1 MTDGSNKGG
10 LAVPVWKGTRPYQQI
25 VFQFSVHTVAKSGKL
40 SQTEFGVNIGV
51 GLGVVRNL
59 ESSITLPSPAQID
72 LIVRVFN
79 VNRAWLE
86 TGEGEMLVEMS
97 RAEKIGRF
105 VADVLEDEP
114 DSFRRKLID
123 ILIELDADGWQ
134 KLKEAADVLSGL
146 NE

>member
-1 MTDGSNKGG
+1 MRKEVNCVSNIGERIKE
-10 LAVPVWKGTRPYQQI
+10 LRKAL
-25 VFQFSVHTVAKSGKL
+25 KL

-86 TGEGEMLVEMS
+86 TGEGEMRVEMS

-123 ILIELDADGWQ
+123 ILIELDADGWR

>member
-1 MTDGSNKGG
+1 MSNIGERIKE
-10 LAVPVWKGTRPYQQI
+10 LRKAL
-25 VFQFSVHTVAKSGKL
+25 KL

-86 TGEGEMLVEMS
+86 TGEGEMFVEMS

-105 VADVLEDEP
+105 VADALADKPE
-114 DSFRRKLID
+114 SFRHWLVGVLID
-123 ILIELDADGWQ
+123 LDDDGWQ
-134 KLKEAADVLSGL
+134 LLEDAAKLFAGYSEQKKKED
-146 NE
+146 E

>member
-1 MTDGSNKGG
+1 MSNIGERIKE
-10 LAVPVWKGTRPYQQI
+10 LRKAL
-25 VFQFSVHTVAKSGKL
+25 KL

-105 VADVLEDEP
+105 VAKTLQDKPE
-114 DSFRRKLID
+114 SFRHWLVGVLID
-123 ILIELDADGWQ
+123 LDDDGWQ
-134 KLKEAADVLSGL
+134 LLEDTVKLFASYSQQKKKED
-146 NE
+146 E

>member
-1 MTDGSNKGG
+1 
-10 LAVPVWKGTRPYQQI
+10 
-25 VFQFSVHTVAKSGKL
+25 
-40 SQTEFGVNIGV
+40 
-51 GLGVVRNL
+51 
-59 ESSITLPSPAQID
+59 
-72 LIVRVFN
+72 VFN
-79 VNRAWLE
+79 VNRVWLE
-86 TGEGEMLVEMS
+86 TGEGEMFVEMS

>member
-1 MTDGSNKGG
+1 MVKEISER
-10 LAVPVWKGTRPYQQI
+10 GTAMNQRMKM
-25 VFQFSVHTVAKSGKL
+25 VRETLGM
-40 SQTEFGVNIGV
+40 SQANFAESADI
-51 GLGVVRNL
+51 GLGVIKN
-59 ESSITLPSPAQID
+59 ID
-72 LIVRVFN
+72 SNRTEPNDHFYN
-79 VNRAWLE
+79 VLCARYNINRTWLE
-86 TGEGEMLVEMS
+86 TGEGEMFVEMS

-146 NE
+146 KE

>member
-1 MTDGSNKGG
+1 MVKEISER
-10 LAVPVWKGTRPYQQI
+10 GTAMNQRMKM
-25 VFQFSVHTVAKSGKL
+25 VREALGM
-40 SQTEFGVNIGV
+40 SQANFAESADI
-51 GLGVVRNL
+51 GLGVIKN
-59 ESSITLPSPAQID
+59 ID
-72 LIVRVFN
+72 SNRTEPNDHFYN
-79 VNRAWLE
+79 VLCARYNINRAWLE

-105 VADVLEDEP
+105 VAEVLADEP

>member
-1 MTDGSNKGG
+1 MRKEVNCVSNIGERIKE
-10 LAVPVWKGTRPYQQI
+10 LRKAL
-25 VFQFSVHTVAKSGKL
+25 KL

-79 VNRAWLE
+79 VYRAWLE
-86 TGEGEMLVEMS
+86 TGEGEMLAEMS

-105 VADVLEDEP
+105 VAEVLADEP

-146 NE
+146 KE

>member
-1 MTDGSNKGG
+1 MRKEVNCVSNIGERIKE
-10 LAVPVWKGTRPYQQI
+10 LRKAL
-25 VFQFSVHTVAKSGKL
+25 KL

-105 VADVLEDEP
+105 VADVLADKPE
-114 DSFRRKLID
+114 SFRHWLVGVLID
-123 ILIELDADGWQ
+123 LDDDGWQ
-134 KLKEAADVLSGL
+134 LLEDAAKLFAGYSEQKKKED
-146 NE
+146 E

>member
-1 MTDGSNKGG
+1 MLETIGERVSLIRKSKNPKMTQAEFADSINMSRSN
-10 LAVPVWKGTRPYQQI
+10 LA
-25 VFQFSVHTVAKSGKL
+25 
-40 SQTEFGVNIGV
+40 
-51 GLGVVRNL
+51 NL
-59 ESSITLPSPAQID
+59 ENDRYRITD
-72 LIVRVFN
+72 RVISDICAVHN

-86 TGEGEMLVEMS
+86 TGEGKMLVESS

>member
-1 MTDGSNKGG
+1 MLETIGERVSLIRKSKNPKMTQAEFADSINMSRSN
-10 LAVPVWKGTRPYQQI
+10 LA
-25 VFQFSVHTVAKSGKL
+25 
-40 SQTEFGVNIGV
+40 
-51 GLGVVRNL
+51 NL
-59 ESSITLPSPAQID
+59 ENDRYRITD
-72 LIVRVFN
+72 RVISDICAAHN

-146 NE
+146 DE

>member
-1 MTDGSNKGG
+1 MSNIGERIKE
-10 LAVPVWKGTRPYQQI
+10 LRKAL
-25 VFQFSVHTVAKSGKL
+25 KL

-86 TGEGEMLVEMS
+86 TGEGKMLVEMS

-105 VADVLEDEP
+105 VADVLADKPE
-114 DSFRRKLID
+114 SFRHWLVGVLID
-123 ILIELDADGWQ
+123 LDDDGWQ
-134 KLKEAADVLSGL
+134 LLEDAAKLFAGYSEQKKERG
-146 NE
+146 

>member
-1 MTDGSNKGG
+1 MVKEISER
-10 LAVPVWKGTRPYQQI
+10 GTAMNQRMKM
-25 VFQFSVHTVAKSGKL
+25 VREALGM
-40 SQTEFGVNIGV
+40 SQANFAESADI
-51 GLGVVRNL
+51 GLGVIKN
-59 ESSITLPSPAQID
+59 ID
-72 LIVRVFN
+72 SNRTEPNDHFYN
-79 VNRAWLE
+79 VLCARYNINRTWLE
-86 TGEGEMLVEMS
+86 TGEGEMFVEMS

-134 KLKEAADVLSGL
+134 KLKEAADVLSSL

>member
-1 MTDGSNKGG
+1 MRKEVNCVSNIGERIKE
-10 LAVPVWKGTRPYQQI
+10 LRKAL
-25 VFQFSVHTVAKSGKL
+25 KL

-86 TGEGEMLVEMS
+86 TGEGEMFVEMS

-105 VADVLEDEP
+105 VADVLADKPE
-114 DSFRRKLID
+114 SFRHWLVGVLID
-123 ILIELDADGWQ
+123 LDDDGWQ
-134 KLKEAADVLSGL
+134 LLEDAAKLFAGYSEQKKKED
-146 NE
+146 E

>member
-1 MTDGSNKGG
+1 MVKEISER
-10 LAVPVWKGTRPYQQI
+10 GTAMNQRMKM
-25 VFQFSVHTVAKSGKL
+25 VREALGM
-40 SQTEFGVNIGV
+40 SQANFAESADI
-51 GLGVVRNL
+51 GLGVIKN
-59 ESSITLPSPAQID
+59 ID
-72 LIVRVFN
+72 SNRTEPNDHFYN
-79 VNRAWLE
+79 VLCARYNINRTWLE
-86 TGEGEMLVEMS
+86 TGEGEMFVEMS

>member
-1 MTDGSNKGG
+1 MSNIGERIKE
-10 LAVPVWKGTRPYQQI
+10 LRKAL
-25 VFQFSVHTVAKSGKL
+25 KL

-59 ESSITLPSPAQID
+59 ESSITLPSPAQLD
-72 LIVRVFN
+72 LIARVYN
-79 VNRAWLE
+79 ANLVWLE
-86 TGEGEMLVEMS
+86 TGEGKMLVESS

-146 NE
+146 DE

>member
-1 MTDGSNKGG
+1 MQGG
-10 LAVPVWKGTRPYQQI
+10 E
-25 VFQFSVHTVAKSGKL
+25 SVTINERIREL
-40 SQTEFGVNIGV
+40 RERLNISQTEFAENLGSGRGIIKNIEEG
-51 GLGVVRNL
+51 R
-59 ESSITLPSPAQID
+59 TLPKPQLID
-72 LIVRVFN
+72 LIARVFN
-79 VNRAWLE
+79 VNRTWLE
-86 TGEGEMLVEMS
+86 TGEGEMFSEMS

>member
-1 MTDGSNKGG
+1 MSNIGERIKE
-10 LAVPVWKGTRPYQQI
+10 LRKAL
-25 VFQFSVHTVAKSGKL
+25 KL

-86 TGEGEMLVEMS
+86 TGEGKMLVEMS

-105 VADVLEDEP
+105 VADVLADKPE
-114 DSFRRKLID
+114 SFRHWLVGVLID
-123 ILIELDADGWQ
+123 LDDDGWQ
-134 KLKEAADVLSGL
+134 LLEDAAKLFAGYSEQKKKED
-146 NE
+146 E

>member
-1 MTDGSNKGG
+1 MTINERIRE
-10 LAVPVWKGTRPYQQI
+10 LRERLNI
-25 VFQFSVHTVAKSGKL
+25 
-40 SQTEFGVNIGV
+40 SQTEFAENLGSGRGIIKNIEEG
-51 GLGVVRNL
+51 R
-59 ESSITLPSPAQID
+59 TLPKPQLID
-72 LIVRVFN
+72 LIARVFN
-79 VNRAWLE
+79 VNRTWLE
-86 TGEGEMLVEMS
+86 TGEGEMFVEMS

-146 NE
+146 EE

>member
-1 MTDGSNKGG
+1 MLET
-10 LAVPVWKGTRPYQQI
+10 
-25 VFQFSVHTVAKSGKL
+25 
-40 SQTEFGVNIGV
+40 IGERV
-51 GLGVVRNL
+51 GLIRKSKNPKMTQAEFADSINMSRSNLANL
-59 ESSITLPSPAQID
+59 ENDRYRITD
-72 LIVRVFN
+72 RVISDICAVHN
-79 VNRAWLE
+79 VNRTWLE
-86 TGEGEMLVEMS
+86 TGEGEMFVEMS

-123 ILIELDADGWQ
+123 ILIELDADGWR

>member
-1 MTDGSNKGG
+1 MQEVIMLETIGERVSLIRKSKNPKMTQAEFADSINMSRSN
-10 LAVPVWKGTRPYQQI
+10 LA
-25 VFQFSVHTVAKSGKL
+25 
-40 SQTEFGVNIGV
+40 
-51 GLGVVRNL
+51 NL
-59 ESSITLPSPAQID
+59 ENDRYRITD
-72 LIVRVFN
+72 RVISDICAVHN
-79 VNRAWLE
+79 VNRVWLE
-86 TGEGEMLVEMS
+86 TGDGEMFTESS

-123 ILIELDADGWQ
+123 ILIELDEDGWQ

>member
-1 MTDGSNKGG
+1 MSNIGERIKE
-10 LAVPVWKGTRPYQQI
+10 LRKAL
-25 VFQFSVHTVAKSGKL
+25 KL

-72 LIVRVFN
+72 LIARVYN
-79 VNRAWLE
+79 ANLVWLE
-86 TGEGEMLVEMS
+86 TGEGKMLVESS

-114 DSFRRKLID
+114 DSFRRKLVD